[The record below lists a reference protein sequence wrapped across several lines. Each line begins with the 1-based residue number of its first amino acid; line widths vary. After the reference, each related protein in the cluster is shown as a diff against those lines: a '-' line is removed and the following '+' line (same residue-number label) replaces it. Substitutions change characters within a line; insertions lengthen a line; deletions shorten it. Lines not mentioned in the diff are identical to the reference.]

1 MKPLSAQPDPV
12 PPAAP
17 AARAARAAPRIP
29 SLGASR
35 SLPQRLSAGFVG
47 LAFTY
52 LLFTGI
58 GLLQRQEPEAP
69 APALEDLSDI
79 IAPPPPPPPPP
90 PPNPLVPQPQQDSA
104 PLDLI
109 GFEISRTES
118 PVSIAALPM
127 PLDTTQASIIPPT
140 AYIRS
145 DLGSLAIKPSLSTE
159 ALETQRVFSGSDVDQ
174 RAAPIFK
181 KKPRIYGTE
190 FSHLQ
195 TTRINVLFVVDTK
208 GKVGSLRVLRSTG
221 DAVLDQRMLD
231 ALKQWEFT
239 PAIRRGK
246 PVRQWFEQLINV
258 EFSSNSLF
266 YTN

>member
-1 MKPLSAQPDPV
+1 MKPPPSRPA
-12 PPAAP
+12 PAAP
-17 AARAARAAPRIP
+17 PPPRLP
-29 SLGASR
+29 SLGSSR
-35 SLPQRLSAGFVG
+35 SLPQRLSAGLAG

-69 APALEDLSDI
+69 APDLEDLSDI

-90 PPNPLVPQPQQDSA
+90 SQVTPQPQQDSA
-104 PLDLI
+104 PVDLI
-109 GFEISRTES
+109 GFELSRTES

-127 PLDTTQASIIPPT
+127 PLEATQASIIPPT

-159 ALETQRVFSGSDVDQ
+159 ALDTQRVFSGSDVDQ

-208 GKVGSLRVLRSTG
+208 GHVGSLRVLRSTG
-221 DAVLDQRMLD
+221 DSVLDQRMLD

-258 EFSSNSLF
+258 EFASNSLF